1 MLMDAPNKQFALAGS
16 LEELKA
22 KGRLVVHGSHR
33 PILVIYDRG
42 RVFALDNRCP
52 HMGFP
57 LERGSVED
65 GILTCHWHHAR
76 FDLESGCTFDL
87 WADDVPICPVEVRDG
102 DVWVKTTFGHA
113 DPAAHWRERLADGLA
128 HDLGLVA
135 AKAVHG
141 QLAADVP
148 RADIVRQVALFG
160 AQNRDGWGVG
170 LTILTALA
178 NLLPM
183 LPEEEAY
190 LALFHGARRVAA
202 DCDGEAPRRERAPL
216 GSQPDPAALKRW
228 LRRWTHVRHREA
240 AERTL
245 LTAIAGGLSPAV
257 LADVLLA
264 AETERAFADTGHSL
278 DFINKAFECLDLIGW
293 EHAPAVLPTIVGQ
306 MVAARGAEEST
317 AWRQPVDLVALCEEA
332 ANQLPQV
339 FAAGRGVHSA
349 SQTRVT
355 RAYGWSHHA
364 ALARELLGDDPARIV
379 DALKAAIRAGAAPA
393 DLSRSLAYAAALRV
407 ARFGNA
413 NEHADW
419 ETAHHVFTYANAVD
433 QMLKRIGTANPDGHV
448 AAVRGVLHGAMALYL
463 TRYLNVPPARIP
475 GEGGEQ
481 LDDLPTDAEMIRTA
495 LLDAFDRQRQVD
507 LAARLVARHLS
518 LGHSPRALIATLA
531 RALLREDAGF
541 HAYQMLEAGVRQSAA
556 WGDTDEGRHIL
567 IAVARYLAAHS
578 PTERAA
584 LQTADIARRLMRGGE
599 LHQEAGAS

>member
-1 MLMDAPNKQFALAGS
+1 MDAPSREFVLVGG

-33 PILVIYDRG
+33 PILVLYDRG

-76 FDLESGCTFDL
+76 FELESGCTFDL
-87 WADDVPICPVEVRDG
+87 WADDVPTFPVELRDG
-102 DVWVKTTFGHA
+102 EVWVKTTLAHA
-113 DPAAHWRERLADGLA
+113 DPAAHWRHRLDDGLA
-128 HDLGLVA
+128 HDLGLVI
-135 AKAVHG
+135 AKSVHG

-148 RADIVRQVALFG
+148 AHDIVRQAALFG

-178 NLLPM
+178 NLMPM

-216 GSQPDPAALKRW
+216 ESRPDPAALKRW
-228 LRRWTHVRHREA
+228 LQRWTSVRQREA

-245 LTAIAGGLSPAV
+245 LTAIAAGLAPAA
-257 LADVLLA
+257 LADALLA
-264 AETERAFADTGHSL
+264 AATERAFADSGHSL

-293 EHAPAVLPTIVGQ
+293 EHAPAVLPTVVGQ
-306 MVAARGAEEST
+306 TVAARGAEEST
-317 AWRQPVDLVALCEEA
+317 AWRQPVDLAALCQEA
-332 ANQLPQV
+332 ASELPRL
-339 FAAGRGVHSA
+339 FTSGVH
-349 SQTRVT
+349 
-355 RAYGWSHHA
+355 GWSDHT
-364 ALARELLGDDPARIV
+364 ALARELLLGDDPVKIV
-379 DALKAAIRAGAAPA
+379 GTIKTAICAGAAPI

-413 NEHADW
+413 NEHGDW
-419 ETAHHVFTYANAVD
+419 ETAHHVFTYANALD
-433 QMLKRIGTANPDGHV
+433 QMLKRIQTADTNDQV
-448 AAVRGVLHGAMALYL
+448 AAVRGILHGAMALYL

-475 GEGGEQ
+475 GDRGEQ
-481 LDDLPTDAEMIRTA
+481 LDDLPSDVETIRAA
-495 LLDAFDRQRQVD
+495 LFDAFDRQRQVD
-507 LAARLVARHLS
+507 LAARLVARHLT
-518 LGHSPRALIATLA
+518 LGHSPQALITTLA
-531 RALLREDAGF
+531 HATLREDAGF
-541 HAYQMLEAGVRQSAA
+541 HAYQMLEAGVRQFTA
-556 WGDTDEGRHIL
+556 WGDTEEGRHIL

-599 LHQEAGAS
+599 LHQEEGASS

>member
-1 MLMDAPNKQFALAGS
+1 MDVPSREFVLAGS

-22 KGRLVVHGSHR
+22 KGRFVLHGGHR

-57 LERGSVED
+57 LERGSIDD

-87 WADDVPICPVEVRDG
+87 WADDVPTFPIELRNG
-102 DVWVKTTFGHA
+102 DVWVKTTSGHA
-113 DPAAHWRERLADGLA
+113 DPAAHWRQRLADGLD
-128 HDLGLVA
+128 HDLGLVI

-141 QLAADVP
+141 ELAADLP
-148 RADIVRQVALFG
+148 AAEIVRQVALFG
-160 AQNRDGWGVG
+160 AHNRDGWGVG

-178 NLLPM
+178 NLLPVF
-183 LPEEEAY
+183 PEEEAY

-202 DCDGEAPRRERAPL
+202 DCDGEAPRREREPL
-216 GSQPDPAALKRW
+216 ESRPDPSALKRW
-228 LRRWTHVRHREA
+228 LQRWTKVRHREA

-245 LTAIAGGLSPAV
+245 LTAIAADLSPAI
-257 LADVLLA
+257 LADALLA
-264 AETERAFADTGHSL
+264 ADTERAFADSGHSL

-293 EHAPAVLPTIVGQ
+293 EYAEAVLPTVVGQ

-332 ANQLPQV
+332 SSEMAQL
-339 FAAGRGVHSA
+339 FAAGGSHGWA
-349 SQTRVT
+349 S
-355 RAYGWSHHA
+355 HA
-364 ALARELLGDDPARIV
+364 TLARELLDDDPVGII
-379 DALKAAIRAGAAPA
+379 DALRTAIRAGAAPT

-413 NEHADW
+413 NEHSDW
-419 ETAHHVFTYANAVD
+419 ETAHHVFTYTNAVD
-433 QMLKRIGTANPDGHV
+433 QMLRRTGTANTDGHI
-448 AAVRGVLHGAMALYL
+448 AALRCVLHGAMALYL
-463 TRYLNVPPARIP
+463 TRYLNVPPSRIP
-475 GEGGEQ
+475 GEHDER
-481 LDDLPTDAEMIRTA
+481 LDDLPTDIETIRTA

-507 LAARLVARHLS
+507 LAARLVARHLK
-518 LGHSPRALIATLA
+518 LGHSPQVLIVTLVRAV
-531 RALLREDAGF
+531 LREDAGF
-541 HAYQMLEAGVRQSAA
+541 HTYQILEAGIRQFTV
-556 WGDTDEGRHIL
+556 WGNTDEGRHIL

-599 LHQEAGAS
+599 LHQEEGASS

>member
-1 MLMDAPNKQFALAGS
+1 VAEKFMDASSNEFVLAGS

-22 KGRLVVHGSHR
+22 KGRFVVRGRHR

-57 LERGSVED
+57 LERGSVAD

-87 WADDVPICPVEVRDG
+87 WADDVPICPVEVRNG
-102 DVWVKTTFGHA
+102 DVWVKPIFAHA
-113 DPAAHWRERLADGLA
+113 DPAQHWRQRLADGLA
-128 HDLGLVA
+128 HDLSLVI

-141 QLAADVP
+141 QLAADIP

-183 LPEEEAY
+183 LPEEEGY
-190 LALFHGARRVAA
+190 LALFNGARRVAA
-202 DCDGEAPRRERAPL
+202 DCDGAAPRRERAAL
-216 GSQPDPAALKRW
+216 GSRPDRAVLKRW
-228 LRRWTHVRHREA
+228 LRRWTSVRHREA

-245 LTAIAGGLSPAV
+245 LTAIAAGASPDV
-257 LADVLLA
+257 IADALLA
-264 AETERAFADTGHSL
+264 AETERAFADSGHSL

-293 EHAPAVLPTIVGQ
+293 EHAATVLATVVGQ

-317 AWRQPVDLVALCEEA
+317 AWRQPIDLVALCEEA
-332 ANQLPQV
+332 AGQLPEL
-339 FAAGRGVHSA
+339 FAIGRSVH
-349 SQTRVT
+349 
-355 RAYGWSHHA
+355 GWSEHA
-364 ALARELLGDDPARIV
+364 SLAGELLGDDPAGII

-393 DLSRSLAYAAALRV
+393 DLGRSLAYGAALRV

-419 ETAHHVFTYANAVD
+419 ETAHHVFTYANAVH
-433 QMLKRIGTANPDGHV
+433 QMLRRFATVNAASHV
-448 AAVRGVLHGAMALYL
+448 TAVRAVIHGAMALYL
-463 TRYLNVPPARIP
+463 ARYLNVPPARMP
-475 GEGGEQ
+475 GENGEQ
-481 LDDLPTDAEMIRTA
+481 LDDLPADAETIRAA

-507 LAARLVARHLS
+507 LAARLVARHLT
-518 LGHSPRALIATLA
+518 LGHSPQALIATLA
-531 RALLREDAGF
+531 HVMLREDAGF
-541 HAYQMLEAGVRQSAA
+541 HAYQMLEAGVRQFTEWS
-556 WGDTDEGRHIL
+556 DTAEGQHIL

-578 PTERAA
+578 PTERSA

-599 LHQEAGAS
+599 LHLDTKVS

>member
-1 MLMDAPNKQFALAGS
+1 MDAPSKEFALAGS
-16 LEELKA
+16 LEELKIR
-22 KGRLVVHGSHR
+22 GRLVVHGGHR

-87 WADDVPICPVEVRDG
+87 WADDVPICPVEVRNG
-102 DVWVKTTFGHA
+102 DVWVKTTFTHA
-113 DPAAHWRERLADGLA
+113 DLAAHWHQRLANGLA
-128 HDLGLVA
+128 HDLGLVI
-135 AKAVHG
+135 AKAMYG
-141 QLAADVP
+141 QLAAGVP
-148 RADIVRQVALFG
+148 QAEIVREVALFG

-178 NLLPM
+178 NILPV

-216 GSQPDPAALKRW
+216 GSRPDPAALKRW
-228 LRRWTHVRHREA
+228 LRRWTNVRHREA

-245 LTAIAGGLSPAV
+245 LTAIAAGFSPAE
-257 LADVLLA
+257 LADALFA

-278 DFINKAFECLDLIGW
+278 DFINKAFECLDLVGW
-293 EHAPAVLPTIVGQ
+293 QHAAALLPTVVGQ

-317 AWRQPVDLVALCEEA
+317 AWRQPVDLVALCEESTSELA
-332 ANQLPQV
+332 DL
-339 FAAGRGVHSA
+339 FAAGRGS
-349 SQTRVT
+349 RD
-355 RAYGWSHHA
+355 WSGHA
-364 ALARELLGDDPARIV
+364 ALAQELLGDDPARIV
-379 DALKAAIRAGAAPA
+379 DALKEAIRAGAAPA
-393 DLSRSLAYAAALRV
+393 DLGQSLAYAAALRV

-419 ETAHHVFTYANAVD
+419 ETAHHVFTYANAVH
-433 QMLKRIGTANPDGHV
+433 QMLTRIGTANIDTHV
-448 AAVRGVLHGAMALYL
+448 TAVRGVLHGAMALYL
-463 TRYLNVPPARIP
+463 ARYLNVPPARIP
-475 GEGGEQ
+475 GDGGEQ
-481 LDDLPTDAEMIRTA
+481 LDDLPADPETIGAA

-507 LAARLVARHLS
+507 LAASLVARHLT
-518 LGHSPRALIATLA
+518 LGHSPQALIATLA
-531 RALLREDAGF
+531 HAVLREDAGF
-541 HAYQMLEAGVRQSAA
+541 HAYQMLEAGVRQFGA

-578 PTERAA
+578 PTERAS

-599 LHQEAGAS
+599 LHQEARPDVTR

>member
-1 MLMDAPNKQFALAGS
+1 MDMPSKEFALAGT
-16 LEELKA
+16 LEELKI
-22 KGRLVVHGSHR
+22 KGQLVVHGGHR

-87 WADDVPICPVEVRDG
+87 WADDVPICPVEVRNG
-102 DVWVKTTFGHA
+102 DVWVKTTITHA
-113 DPAAHWRERLADGLA
+113 DPAAHWHQRLANGLA
-128 HDLGLVA
+128 HDLGLVI

-141 QLAADVP
+141 QLAAGVP
-148 RADIVRQVALFG
+148 QAEIVRQVALFG

-183 LPEEEAY
+183 LPAEEAY

-216 GSQPDPAALKRW
+216 GSRPDPAALKRW
-228 LRRWTHVRHREA
+228 LRRWTKVRHREA

-245 LTAIAGGLSPAV
+245 LTAVAAGFSPAE
-257 LADVLLA
+257 LADALFA

-293 EHAPAVLPTIVGQ
+293 PHAAALLPTVVGQ

-317 AWRQPVDLVALCEEA
+317 AWRQPVDLVALCEDSTSELA
-332 ANQLPQV
+332 SL
-339 FAAGRGVHSA
+339 FAPGRGS
-349 SQTRVT
+349 
-355 RAYGWSHHA
+355 GKWSGHA
-364 ALARELLGDDPARIV
+364 ALAQELLGEDPDRIV
-379 DALKAAIRAGAAPA
+379 DALKEAIRAGAAPA
-393 DLSRSLAYAAALRV
+393 DLGQALAYAAALRV
-407 ARFGNA
+407 ARFSNA

-419 ETAHHVFTYANAVD
+419 ETAHHVFTYANAVH
-433 QMLKRIGTANPDGHV
+433 QMLTRIDTASIDTHV
-448 AAVRGVLHGAMALYL
+448 TAVRGVLHGTMALYL
-463 TRYLNVPPARIP
+463 ARYLNVPPARIP
-475 GEGGEQ
+475 GDGGEQ
-481 LDDLPTDAEMIRTA
+481 LDDLPADPETIGAA
-495 LLDAFDRQRQVD
+495 LLDAFDRQKQVD
-507 LAARLVARHLS
+507 LAARLVARHLT
-518 LGHSPRALIATLA
+518 LGHSPQALIATLA
-531 RALLREDAGF
+531 HAVLREDAGF
-541 HAYQMLEAGVRQSAA
+541 HAYQMLEAGVRQFGA

-578 PTERAA
+578 PTERAS

-599 LHQEAGAS
+599 LHQEADRPDVTR

>member
-1 MLMDAPNKQFALAGS
+1 MLMDVPNREFVLAGS

-22 KGRLVVHGSHR
+22 KGRLVLHGGHR

-57 LERGSVED
+57 LERGSIED

-87 WADDVPICPVEVRDG
+87 WADDVPIFPVELRDG
-102 DVWVKTTFGHA
+102 EVWVKSTFGDA
-113 DPAAHWRERLADGLA
+113 DPAAHWRRRLAEGLA
-128 HDLGLVA
+128 HDLGLVI

-141 QLAADVP
+141 QLATGVP
-148 RADIVRQVALFG
+148 AADIVRQVALFG

-178 NLLPM
+178 NLLPV
-183 LPEEEAY
+183 LPEEDVY
-190 LALFHGARRVAA
+190 LALFHGARRVAT

-216 GSQPDPAALKRW
+216 GSQPDPATLKRW
-228 LRRWTHVRHREA
+228 LRRWTNVRHREA

-245 LTAIAGGLSPAV
+245 LTAIAADLSPAV
-257 LADVLLA
+257 LADALLA
-264 AETERAFADTGHSL
+264 AATERAFADTGHSL
-278 DFINKAFECLDLIGW
+278 DFVNKAFECLDLIGW
-293 EHAPAVLPTIVGQ
+293 EHAAAVLPTVVGQ
-306 MVAARGAEEST
+306 MIGAHGAEEST
-317 AWRQPVDLVALCEEA
+317 AWRQPVDLIALCEQGGNE
-332 ANQLPQV
+332 LPEL
-339 FAAGRGVHSA
+339 FATGPGV
-349 SQTRVT
+349 R
-355 RAYGWSHHA
+355 GWSEHA
-364 ALARELLGDDPARIV
+364 VLADKLLGDNPVSIV
-379 DALKAAIRAGAAPA
+379 EALKAAIRAGATPV
-393 DLSRSLAYAAALRV
+393 DLSRSLTYGAALRI

-433 QMLKRIGTANPDGHV
+433 RMLRRIGTAHTGERV
-448 AAVRGVLHGAMALYL
+448 TAVRGILHGAMALYL

-475 GEGGEQ
+475 GENGEQ
-481 LDDLPTDAEMIRTA
+481 LDELPTDVETIRA
-495 LLDAFDRQRQVD
+495 GLLEAFDRQRQVD
-507 LAARLVARHLS
+507 LAARLIARHFK
-518 LGHSPRALIATLA
+518 LGHSPQTLIATFTRLV
-531 RALLREDAGF
+531 LREDAGF
-541 HAYQMLEAGVRQSAA
+541 HAYQMLEAGVRQFTE
-556 WGDTDEGRHIL
+556 WDDTDAGRHIL

-599 LHQEAGAS
+599 LHQDEGASS

>member
-1 MLMDAPNKQFALAGS
+1 MDVPSREFVLAGS

-22 KGRLVVHGSHR
+22 KGRLVLHGSHR

-42 RVFALDNRCP
+42 SVFALDNRCP

-57 LERGSVED
+57 LERGSIED

-87 WADDVPICPVEVRDG
+87 WADDVPIFPVELRNG
-102 DVWVKTTFGHA
+102 QVWVKTRSGHA
-113 DPAAHWRERLADGLA
+113 DTAAQLRQRLTDGLA
-128 HDLGLVA
+128 HDLGLVI

-141 QLAADVP
+141 QLAADIP

-178 NLLPM
+178 NLLPA
-183 LPEEEAY
+183 LPEGGVY

-216 GSQPDPAALKRW
+216 GGRPDPATLKRW
-228 LRRWTHVRHREA
+228 LRRWTIVRHREA

-245 LTAIAGGLSPAV
+245 LTAIAAGLSPEV
-257 LADVLLA
+257 LADALVT
-264 AETERAFADTGHSL
+264 AETQRVFADSGHSL

-293 EHAPAVLPTIVGQ
+293 EHAAALLPTVVGQ
-306 MVAARGAEEST
+306 MVAARGADEST
-317 AWRQPVDLVALCEEA
+317 AWRQPVDLVALCDKA
-332 ANQLPQV
+332 ASQLAEL
-339 FAAGRGVHSA
+339 FALGRGA
-349 SQTRVT
+349 PC
-355 RAYGWSHHA
+355 WSDHA
-364 ALARELLGDDPARIV
+364 ALARDLLGDDPVTII
-379 DALKAAIRAGAAPA
+379 DALKAAIRAGAAPV
-393 DLSRSLAYAAALRV
+393 DLGRSLAYAGALRM

-413 NEHADW
+413 NEHSDW
-419 ETAHHVFTYANAVD
+419 ETAHHVFTYANAIH
-433 QMLKRIGTANPDGHV
+433 QMLKRIGTAHTDAQV
-448 AAVRGVLHGAMALYL
+448 ADARGVLHGAMALYL

-475 GEGGEQ
+475 GENGEQ
-481 LDDLPTDAEMIRTA
+481 LDDLPADVETIRTA

-507 LAARLVARHLS
+507 LAARLVARHLK
-518 LGHSPRALIATLA
+518 LGHSPQALIVTLA
-531 RALLREDAGF
+531 HVVLREDAGF
-541 HAYQMLEAGVRQSAA
+541 HAYQMMEAAVRQFTV

-567 IAVARYLAAHS
+567 IAAARYLAAHS

-584 LQTADIARRLMRGGE
+584 LQTADIARRLMRGAE
-599 LHQEAGAS
+599 LHQEERASS

>member
-1 MLMDAPNKQFALAGS
+1 MDVPSREFVLAGS
-16 LEELKA
+16 IEELKA
-22 KGRLVVHGSHR
+22 KGRLVLHGSHR

-87 WADDVPICPVEVRDG
+87 WADDVPIFPVELRNG
-102 DVWVKTTFGHA
+102 QVWVKTTFGHA
-113 DPAAHWRERLADGLA
+113 DTAAHWRQRLADGLE
-128 HDLGLVA
+128 HDLGLVI

-160 AQNRDGWGVG
+160 AENRDGWDVG

-178 NLLPM
+178 NVLPV
-183 LPEEEAY
+183 LPEEDVY

-216 GSQPDPAALKRW
+216 GSRPDTATLKRW
-228 LRRWTHVRHREA
+228 LRRWTIVRHREA

-245 LTAIAGGLSPAV
+245 LTAITARLSPEA
-257 LADVLLA
+257 LADALVA
-264 AETERAFADTGHSL
+264 AETERVFADSGHSL
-278 DFINKAFECLDLIGW
+278 DFINKAFQCLDLIGW
-293 EHAPAVLPTIVGQ
+293 EHAAVLLPTVVGQ
-306 MVAARGAEEST
+306 MVAARGADEST
-317 AWRQPVDLVALCEEA
+317 AWRQPVDLIALCDKA
-332 ANQLPQV
+332 ASQLPEL
-339 FAAGRGVHSA
+339 FAVGRGAHC
-349 SQTRVT
+349 
-355 RAYGWSHHA
+355 WSDHA
-364 ALARELLGDDPARIV
+364 ALARELLGDDPVTII
-379 DALKAAIRAGAAPA
+379 DALKAAIRAGAGPS
-393 DLSRSLAYAAALRV
+393 DLGRSLAYGAALRV

-413 NEHADW
+413 NEHTDW
-419 ETAHHVFTYANAVD
+419 ETAHHVFTYANAVH
-433 QMLKRIGTANPDGHV
+433 QMLKRIGTAHTDGHV
-448 AAVRGVLHGAMALYL
+448 TAVRAVLHGAMALYL

-475 GEGGEQ
+475 GEDGEQ
-481 LDDLPTDAEMIRTA
+481 LDDLPADVEAIRVA
-495 LLDAFDRQRQVD
+495 LLGAFDRQRQVD
-507 LAARLVARHLS
+507 LAARLVARHLK
-518 LGHSPRALIATLA
+518 LGHSPQALIATLA
-531 RALLREDAGF
+531 RAVLREDAGF
-541 HAYQMLEAGVRQSAA
+541 HAYQMLEAAVRQFTV

-567 IAVARYLAAHS
+567 IAAARYLAAHS

-599 LHQEAGAS
+599 LHQEAGASLKAGGA

>member
-1 MLMDAPNKQFALAGS
+1 MDAPNKEFALAGS

-22 KGRLVVHGSHR
+22 KGRLVVHGAHR

-42 RVFALDNRCP
+42 RLFALDNRCP

-57 LERGSVED
+57 LECGSVTD

-87 WADDVPICPVEVRDG
+87 WADDVPICPVEVRNG

-113 DPAAHWRERLADGLA
+113 DPAAHWCQRLADGLA
-128 HDLGLVA
+128 HDLGLVI

-141 QLAADVP
+141 QLAADVS

-160 AQNRDGWGVG
+160 AQNRDGWSVG

-178 NLLPM
+178 NLLPV

-202 DCDGEAPRRERAPL
+202 DCDGAAPRRERAPL
-216 GSQPDPAALKRW
+216 GSRPDPATLKRW
-228 LRRWTHVRHREA
+228 LRRWTNLRHREA

-245 LTAIAGGLSPAV
+245 LTAIAAGVSPAV
-257 LADVLLA
+257 LAEALLA

-293 EHAPAVLPTIVGQ
+293 EHAAALLPTVVGQ
-306 MVAARGAEEST
+306 MVVARGAEEST
-317 AWRQPVDLVALCEEA
+317 DWRQPVDLVVLCEEA
-332 ANQLPQV
+332 ASQLPEL
-339 FAAGRGVHSA
+339 FAVGRGVHD
-349 SQTRVT
+349 
-355 RAYGWSHHA
+355 WSDHT
-364 ALARELLGDDPARIV
+364 ALARELLGDDPVRIV

-393 DLSRSLAYAAALRV
+393 DLSRSLAYGAALRV

-419 ETAHHVFTYANAVD
+419 ETAHHVFTYANAVH
-433 QMLKRIGTANPDGHV
+433 QMLKRIGTADNDAHV

-463 TRYLNVPPARIP
+463 ARYLNVPPARIP
-475 GEGGEQ
+475 GESGEQ
-481 LDDLPTDAEMIRTA
+481 LDDLPADADAIRAA

-507 LAARLVARHLS
+507 LAARLVARHLT
-518 LGHSPRALIATLA
+518 LGHSPQALIATLA
-531 RALLREDAGF
+531 RAVLREDAGF
-541 HAYQMLEAGVRQSAA
+541 HAYQMLEAGIRQFTV
-556 WGDTDEGRHIL
+556 WDNTDEGRHIL

-599 LHQEAGAS
+599 LHQEVGAS

>member
-1 MLMDAPNKQFALAGS
+1 MDMPSKEFALAGT
-16 LEELKA
+16 LEELKI
-22 KGRLVVHGSHR
+22 KGQLVVHGGHR

-87 WADDVPICPVEVRDG
+87 WADDVPICPVEVRNG
-102 DVWVKTTFGHA
+102 DVWVKTTFTHA
-113 DPAAHWRERLADGLA
+113 DPAAHWHQRLANGLA
-128 HDLGLVA
+128 HDLGLVI

-141 QLAADVP
+141 QLAAGVP
-148 RADIVRQVALFG
+148 QAEIVREVALFG

-178 NLLPM
+178 NILPV

-216 GSQPDPAALKRW
+216 GSRPDPAALKRW
-228 LRRWTHVRHREA
+228 LRRWTNVRHREA
-240 AERTL
+240 AERPL
-245 LTAIAGGLSPAV
+245 LTAIAAGFSPAE
-257 LADVLLA
+257 LADALFA

-293 EHAPAVLPTIVGQ
+293 QHAAALLPTVVGQ

-317 AWRQPVDLVALCEEA
+317 AWRQPVDLVALCEESTSELA
-332 ANQLPQV
+332 DL
-339 FAAGRGVHSA
+339 FAAGRGS
-349 SQTRVT
+349 RD
-355 RAYGWSHHA
+355 WSGHA
-364 ALARELLGDDPARIV
+364 ALAQELLGDDPARIV
-379 DALKAAIRAGAAPA
+379 DALKEAIRAGAAPA
-393 DLSRSLAYAAALRV
+393 DLGQSLAYAAALRV

-419 ETAHHVFTYANAVD
+419 ETAHHVFTYANAVH
-433 QMLKRIGTANPDGHV
+433 QMLTRIGTANIDTHV
-448 AAVRGVLHGAMALYL
+448 TAVRGVLHGAMALYL
-463 TRYLNVPPARIP
+463 ARYLNVPPARIP
-475 GEGGEQ
+475 GDGGEQ
-481 LDDLPTDAEMIRTA
+481 LDDLPADPETIGAA

-507 LAARLVARHLS
+507 LAARLVARHLT
-518 LGHSPRALIATLA
+518 LGHSPQALIATLA
-531 RALLREDAGF
+531 HAVLREDAGF
-541 HAYQMLEAGVRQSAA
+541 HAYQMLEAGVRQFGA

-578 PTERAA
+578 PTERAS

-599 LHQEAGAS
+599 LHQELDRPDVTR

>member
-1 MLMDAPNKQFALAGS
+1 MDVPSREFVLAGS
-16 LEELKA
+16 IEELKA
-22 KGRLVVHGSHR
+22 KGRLVLHGSHR

-87 WADDVPICPVEVRDG
+87 WADDVPIFPVELRNG
-102 DVWVKTTFGHA
+102 QVWVKTTFGHA
-113 DPAAHWRERLADGLA
+113 DTAAHWRQRLADGLE
-128 HDLGLVA
+128 HDLGLVI

-160 AQNRDGWGVG
+160 AENRDGWDVG

-178 NLLPM
+178 NLLPV
-183 LPEEEAY
+183 LPEEDVY

-216 GSQPDPAALKRW
+216 GSRPDTATLKRW
-228 LRRWTHVRHREA
+228 LRRWTIVRHREA

-245 LTAIAGGLSPAV
+245 LTAITARLSPEA
-257 LADVLLA
+257 LADALVA
-264 AETERAFADTGHSL
+264 AETERVFADSGHSL
-278 DFINKAFECLDLIGW
+278 DFINKAFQCLDLIGW
-293 EHAPAVLPTIVGQ
+293 EHAAVLLPTVVGQ
-306 MVAARGAEEST
+306 MVAARGADEST
-317 AWRQPVDLVALCEEA
+317 AWRQPVDLIALCDKA
-332 ANQLPQV
+332 ASQLPEL
-339 FAAGRGVHSA
+339 FAVGRGAHC
-349 SQTRVT
+349 
-355 RAYGWSHHA
+355 WSDHA
-364 ALARELLGDDPARIV
+364 ALARELLGDDPVTII
-379 DALKAAIRAGAAPA
+379 DALKAAIRAGAGPS
-393 DLSRSLAYAAALRV
+393 DLGRSLAYGAALRV

-413 NEHADW
+413 NEHTDW
-419 ETAHHVFTYANAVD
+419 ETAHHTFTYANAVH
-433 QMLKRIGTANPDGHV
+433 QMLKRIGTAHTDGHV
-448 AAVRGVLHGAMALYL
+448 TAVRAVLHGAMALYL

-475 GEGGEQ
+475 GEDGEQ
-481 LDDLPTDAEMIRTA
+481 LDDLPADVEAIRVA
-495 LLDAFDRQRQVD
+495 LLGAFDRQRQVD
-507 LAARLVARHLS
+507 LAARLVARHLK
-518 LGHSPRALIATLA
+518 LGHSPQALIATLA
-531 RALLREDAGF
+531 RAVLREDAGF
-541 HAYQMLEAGVRQSAA
+541 HAYQMLEAAVRQFTV

-567 IAVARYLAAHS
+567 IAAARYLAAHS

-599 LHQEAGAS
+599 LHQEAGASLKAGGA

>member
-1 MLMDAPNKQFALAGS
+1 MDAPNKGFAFAGS
-16 LEELKA
+16 LDELKA
-22 KGRLVVHGSHR
+22 KGRLVVHGRHR

-57 LERGSVED
+57 LERGSLDD

-87 WADDVPICPVEVRDG
+87 WADDVPICPIEVRNG
-102 DVWVKTTFGHA
+102 EVWVKTTFGHA
-113 DPAAHWRERLADGLA
+113 NPAAHWRQRLADGLA
-128 HDLGLVA
+128 HDLGLVL

-178 NLLPM
+178 NLLPF

-202 DCDGEAPRRERAPL
+202 DCDGEAPRRDRAPL
-216 GSQPDPAALKRW
+216 ESRPDPTALKGWLQRW
-228 LRRWTHVRHREA
+228 SNVRHREA

-245 LTAIAGGLSPAV
+245 LTAIASGLSPPV
-257 LADVLLA
+257 LADILLA
-264 AETERAFADTGHSL
+264 AETERVFADTGHSL

-317 AWRQPVDLVALCEEA
+317 AWRQPADLVALCEETA
-332 ANQLPQV
+332 SQLPDL
-339 FAAGRGVHSA
+339 FAASGAR
-349 SQTRVT
+349 Q
-355 RAYGWSHHA
+355 GWSDHA
-364 ALARELLGDDPARIV
+364 TLARELLGDDPVRIV
-379 DALKAAIRAGAAPA
+379 GSLKAAVRAGAAPA
-393 DLSRSLAYAAALRV
+393 DLGRSLAYGAALRV
-407 ARFGNA
+407 ARFGTV

-419 ETAHHVFTYANAVD
+419 ETAHHVFTFANALH
-433 QMLKRIGTANPDGHV
+433 QMFDRIGTAADGV
-448 AAVRGVLHGAMALYL
+448 AALRAVLHGAMALYL

-475 GEGGEQ
+475 GENGEH
-481 LDDLPTDAEMIRTA
+481 LDDLPADADTILAT

-507 LAARLVARHLS
+507 LAAKLVARHLS
-518 LGHSPRALIATLA
+518 LGHSPQALIATLA
-531 RALLREDAGF
+531 RAALREDAGF
-541 HAYQMLEAGVRQSAA
+541 HAYQMLEAGVRQFTA
-556 WGDTDEGRHIL
+556 WGNTDAGRHIL

-584 LQTADIARRLMRGGE
+584 LQTADIARRLMLGAE
-599 LHQEAGAS
+599 LHQEAGA